1 MGSYKKFYTK
11 MDLFYFFRTE
21 PEFRG
26 VSAYLPYP
34 LASLLSTRLCY
45 DVETILI
52 VVVILALALW
62 LNRKFQQIVGFQWS
76 IVAEDLADGIR
87 EFFHSSWKWLRE
99 EKSDMVLN
107 VLSPRPA
114 SAPLRH
120 PPGTHERLLKD
131 LAHKRHIAS
140 LKMRA
145 LYSIKCGARKQIEED
160 AMKLKTCKK

>member
-1 MGSYKKFYTK
+1 M
-11 MDLFYFFRTE
+11 
-21 PEFRG
+21 
-26 VSAYLPYP
+26 
-34 LASLLSTRLCY
+34 ASILSTRLCY

-52 VVVILALALW
+52 VVVIFALALW
-62 LNRKFQQIVGFQWS
+62 LNRKFQQLVGFQWS

-87 EFFHSSWKWLRE
+87 EYFYSGWKWLRE

-120 PPGTHERLLKD
+120 PPGTHERLIKD

-140 LKMRA
+140 LK
-145 LYSIKCGARKQIEED
+145 S
-160 AMKLKTCKK
+160 KL